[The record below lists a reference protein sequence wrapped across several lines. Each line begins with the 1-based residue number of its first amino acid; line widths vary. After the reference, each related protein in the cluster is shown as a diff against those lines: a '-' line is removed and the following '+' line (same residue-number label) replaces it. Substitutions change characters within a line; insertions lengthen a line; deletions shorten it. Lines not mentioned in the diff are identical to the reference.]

1 MSLQAVEQV
10 METEQ
15 KNRERRTAAEQQA
28 KQLAAD
34 AERNGLALLNN
45 VRAQADAEGKELLRK
60 AEERAKQRSGE
71 IRAEAERR
79 AGELRAAAQTRL
91 EQAAELI
98 VGRVVR

>member
-60 AEERAKQRSGE
+60 AEERAEQRSGE
-71 IRAEAERR
+71 IRAEAGRR

>member
-1 MSLQAVEQV
+1 MSLQAVEKV

-15 KNRERRTAAEQQA
+15 RSRERRTAAEQQA
-28 KQLAAD
+28 KQLLAD

-60 AEERAKQRSGE
+60 AEERAEERSGE
-71 IRAEAERR
+71 IRAEAERQ
-79 AGELRAAAQTRL
+79 AGELRTAAQSRL